1 MTKTHIIE
9 TIEEYDANGKITR
22 KTVTET
28 TEENTDQ
35 APSYTP
41 QWWTPGSPSYP
52 TYADKIT
59 CRDYDSE
66 RTTTTATN
74 RCDCSND
81 TTCFCNC
88 DQC

>member
-9 TIEEYDANGKITR
+9 TIEEYDGNGKITR

-28 TEENTDQ
+28 TEENNDP

-41 QWWTPGSPSYP
+41 QWWTLGSPSYP

-59 CRDYDSE
+59 CCDNDSE
-66 RTTTTATN
+66 RTTTTTN
-74 RCDCSND
+74 HCEHSND
-81 TTCFCNC
+81 TACSC
-88 DQC
+88 DCCEC

>member
-9 TIEEYDANGKITR
+9 TIEEYDTNGKITR

-28 TEENTDQ
+28 TEENNDP

-41 QWWTPGSPSYP
+41 QWWTPGTPSYP

-59 CRDYDSE
+59 YCDNDSA
-66 RTTTTATN
+66 RTTTTTN
-74 RCDCSND
+74 HCEHSND
-81 TTCFCNC
+81 TVCSC
-88 DQC
+88 DCCEC

>member
-9 TIEEYDANGKITR
+9 TIEEYDTNGKITR

-28 TEENTDQ
+28 TEENNDP

-41 QWWTPGSPSYP
+41 QWWTPGTPSYP

-59 CRDYDSE
+59 CCDNDSE
-66 RTTTTATN
+66 RTTTTTN
-74 RCDCSND
+74 HTVCSCDC
-81 TTCFCNC
+81 CEC
-88 DQC
+88 

>member
-9 TIEEYDANGKITR
+9 TIEEYDTNGKITR

-28 TEENTDQ
+28 TEENNDP

-59 CRDYDSE
+59 YCDNNDSE
-66 RTTTTATN
+66 RTTITTNHCEHSNDTVCS
-74 RCDCSND
+74 CDCSK
-81 TTCFCNC
+81 C
-88 DQC
+88 